1 MLVLISSAA
10 GLEIVL
16 KPKTATCLRNQSS
29 LLIDRFKSSFRPVI
43 ALQAGDDDS
52 DAGDDGDG
60 DGDAGGDVD
69 GDDDD
74 DDGDGDGDDG
84 DMD

>member
-29 LLIDRFKSSFRPVI
+29 LLIDRFKSSFCPVI

-52 DAGDDGDG
+52 GDG
-60 DGDAGGDVD
+60 DDDGGDVD
-69 GDDDD
+69 GNDNGNNDDNHR
-74 DDGDGDGDDG
+74 
-84 DMD
+84 